1 MISPGIKAAP
11 KMCSIKP
18 YYSISFPGIKAASP
32 KCVQLNPITL
42 SVFLALKLL
51 PQNVINKT
59 LLLYQFSLALKLIE

>member
-42 SVFLALKLL
+42 LVL
-51 PQNVINKT
+51 PGIKAAPKMCSIKP
-59 LLLYQFSLALKLIE
+59 YYSISFPWH